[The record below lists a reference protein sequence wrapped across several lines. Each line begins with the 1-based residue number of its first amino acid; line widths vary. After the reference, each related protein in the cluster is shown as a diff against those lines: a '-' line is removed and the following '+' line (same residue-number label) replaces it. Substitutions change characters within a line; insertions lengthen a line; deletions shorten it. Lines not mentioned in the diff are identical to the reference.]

1 MEQSSRSAVS
11 LELFHQV
18 QVEKRNLETVNTNL
32 IAQAQTNNNVID
44 RLNFDN
50 KEKSQQT

>member
-11 LELFHQV
+11 PELFHQI

-32 IAQAQTNNNVID
+32 IVQAQTNNNMIE
-44 RLNFDN
+44 RLNTDN
-50 KEKSQQT
+50 REKSS